1 MENQFTLS
9 CCSTVDLPYAYM
21 ASRHIPVLFYTY
33 TGILGRSIDVVNV
46 LLFQAAVL
54 LAYWVSRTLQKR
66 GALTA
71 PAWQAAGAAVQIAIA
86 ALFAVWT
93 ASPPELPL
101 FVDPANGTRGIPGA
115 E

>member
-1 MENQFTLS
+1 M
-9 CCSTVDLPYAYM
+9 
-21 ASRHIPVLFYTY
+21 FYTY

-86 ALFAVWT
+86 ALFVVWT

-101 FVDPANGTRGIPGA
+101 FVDPTNGTRGIPGA